1 MTYPT
6 QYALINK
13 CEAIEPHG
21 RNKAHNSDFN
31 LDNEY
36 LDMRTKQN
44 AGNKEDKWICI
55 KYKR

>member
-1 MTYPT
+1 MTYAT

-13 CEAIEPHG
+13 CEAIEPHE

-36 LDMRTKQN
+36 LDMRTKCRQQRRQM
-44 AGNKEDKWICI
+44 DL
-55 KYKR
+55 Y